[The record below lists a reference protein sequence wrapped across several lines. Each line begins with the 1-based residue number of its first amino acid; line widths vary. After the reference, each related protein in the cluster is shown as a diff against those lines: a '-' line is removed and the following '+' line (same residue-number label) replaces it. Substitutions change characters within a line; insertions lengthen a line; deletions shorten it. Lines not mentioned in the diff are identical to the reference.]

1 MCEIAHSC
9 TNAPVHTPR
18 LAPPPRRPAD
28 QIFAFSQQ
36 AVNSVVKA
44 YVPLVVKHKD
54 DPFTA
59 EEKQWQQLR
68 RGR

>member
-1 MCEIAHSC
+1 MHMPCF
-9 TNAPVHTPR
+9 
-18 LAPPPRRPAD
+18 APPPCRPAD

-36 AVNSVVKA
+36 AVNSVVKS

-54 DPFTA
+54 DPFTP